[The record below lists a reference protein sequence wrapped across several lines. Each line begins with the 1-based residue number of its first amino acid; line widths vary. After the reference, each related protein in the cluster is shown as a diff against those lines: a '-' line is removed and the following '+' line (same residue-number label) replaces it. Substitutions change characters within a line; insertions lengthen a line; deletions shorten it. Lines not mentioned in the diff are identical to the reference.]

1 GLADVR
7 LLDARASGRL
17 HPPGLPGDGAPA
29 RKPTGSGP
37 GRCAAA
43 RTFARRPE
51 RAMGGETPPGR
62 CGQARGSSA
71 TFACAFSFHGLT
83 GKRRASLA
91 RANDVR
97 MKPRHIAASSACA
110 MLALPSFVFIGAS
123 IKVMRTIEVAPQHQE
138 AIFVQLDS

>member
-29 RKPTGSGP
+29 RKPPGSGP

-51 RAMGGETPPGR
+51 RAMGGETPPVR

-71 TFACAFSFHGLT
+71 TFACAFLFMLSQ
-83 GKRRASLA
+83 
-91 RANDVR
+91 ANDAPYLPP
-97 MKPRHIAASSACA
+97 PRR
-110 MLALPSFVFIGAS
+110 
-123 IKVMRTIEVAPQHQE
+123 KVERK
-138 AIFVQLDS
+138 